1 MVAERLGAMFA
12 CVVGLTLTIGLVSA
26 SAAAKPQT
34 ISFLE
39 VQTSFVATGGYNGA
53 GNAPPAVGQGFGF
66 TSTLFKWAG
75 VKKGA
80 PLGHDQVL
88 CTVLSEDLSTGSVQ
102 AQCAATNFLPGGT
115 IELAGSTNF
124 ANPVTH
130 VAVVGGT
137 GIYAGAQGTA
147 TIRNIGG
154 QNSSSSAYVIHLVN

>member
-1 MVAERLGAMFA
+1 MINLA
-12 CVVGLTLTIGLVSA
+12 SA
-26 SAAAKPQT
+26 SAAPKPQT

-39 VQTSFVATGGYNGA
+39 VNTSFIGIGGYNGA
-53 GNAPPAVGQGFGF
+53 SNAPPAPGQGFGF

-75 VKKGA
+75 AKKGV

-102 AQCAATNFLPGGT
+102 AQCAATNFFPGGT
-115 IELAGSTNF
+115 IQLAGSTNF
-124 ANPVTH
+124 ANPVTN

-137 GIYAGAQGTA
+137 GIYAGAEGTA

-154 QNSSSSAYVIHLVN
+154 REFI

>member
-1 MVAERLGAMFA
+1 MAKRFGAISLCA
-12 CVVGLTLTIGLVSA
+12 VGLVLLGGLGSA
-26 SAAAKPQT
+26 SAAPRPQT

-39 VQTSFVATGGYNGA
+39 VNTSFIGTGGYNAASSG
-53 GNAPPAVGQGFGF
+53 PPAPGQGFGF

-75 VKKGA
+75 VKKGT

-115 IELAGSTNF
+115 IQLAGSTNF
-124 ANPVTH
+124 ANPVTN

-137 GIYAGAQGTA
+137 GVYAGAQGTA

-154 QNSSSSAYVIHLVN
+154 QNSSSSAYVIHITN

>member
-1 MVAERLGAMFA
+1 LGVVFL
-12 CVVGLTLTIGLVSA
+12 CVVGLTSSVALASA
-26 SAAAKPQT
+26 SAAPKPQT

-39 VQTSFVATGGYNGA
+39 VNTSFIGTGGYNA
-53 GNAPPAVGQGFGF
+53 ASSAPPAPGQGFGF
-66 TSTLFKWAG
+66 TSILFKWAG
-75 VKKGA
+75 AKKGA

-88 CTVLSEDLSTGSVQ
+88 CTVLGEDLSKGSVE

-115 IELAGSTNF
+115 IQLAGSTNF

-137 GIYAGAQGTA
+137 GIYAGAEGTA

-154 QNSSSSAYVIHLVN
+154 QNSSSSAYVIHITN

>member
-1 MVAERLGAMFA
+1 MLAKRSCAISLCAA
-12 CVVGLTLTIGLVSA
+12 GLTLILGLASA
-26 SAAAKPQT
+26 SAAPKPQT

-39 VQTSFVATGGYNGA
+39 VNTSFIGTGGYSST
-53 GNAPPAVGQGFGF
+53 GNAPPAPGQGFGF
-66 TSTLFKWAG
+66 SSTLFKWAG
-75 VKKGA
+75 VKRGA

-124 ANPVTH
+124 AKPVTN

-137 GIYAGAQGTA
+137 GVYAGAEGA
-147 TIRNIGG
+147 ARIRSIGG
-154 QNSSSSAYVIHLVN
+154 QNSSSSAYVIHITN

>member
-1 MVAERLGAMFA
+1 MVPKRLAAMFV
-12 CVVGLTLTIGLVSA
+12 CVVGMTLMISVAAA
-26 SAAAKPQT
+26 SAAPKPQT

-39 VQTSFVATGGYNGA
+39 VNTSFIGTGGYNGDSS
-53 GNAPPAVGQGFGF
+53 APPSPGQGFGF

-80 PLGHDQVL
+80 LLGHDQVL
-88 CTVLSEDLSTGSVQ
+88 CTVLSEDVSTGSVQ
-102 AQCAATNFLPGGT
+102 AQCAATNFFTGGT

-124 ANPVTH
+124 ADPVTH

-137 GIYAGAQGTA
+137 GIYAGAAGTA

-154 QNSSSSAYVIHLVN
+154 QTSSSSAYVIHITN